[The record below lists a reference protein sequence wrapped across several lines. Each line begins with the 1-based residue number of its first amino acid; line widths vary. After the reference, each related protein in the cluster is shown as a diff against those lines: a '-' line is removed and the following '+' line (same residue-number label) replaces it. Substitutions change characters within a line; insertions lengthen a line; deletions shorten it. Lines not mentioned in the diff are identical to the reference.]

1 MELASFDPPPPPP
14 PQTSKTAV
22 VAPAGTVQVP
32 SAFMPI
38 TQSAAH
44 AWEAA
49 PKESNI
55 KTFEKLVFI
64 IFPSI

>member
-1 MELASFDPPPPPP
+1 LLGKPTELASFDPPPPPP
-14 PQTSKTAV
+14 SKTAV

-32 SAFMPI
+32 AAFMPT

-44 AWEAA
+44 AWEPA

-64 IFPSI
+64 IFS